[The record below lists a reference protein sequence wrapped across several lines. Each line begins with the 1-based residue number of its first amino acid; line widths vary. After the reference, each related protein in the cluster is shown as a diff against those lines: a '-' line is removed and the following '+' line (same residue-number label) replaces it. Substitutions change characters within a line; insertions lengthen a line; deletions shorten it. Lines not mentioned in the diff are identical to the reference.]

1 MKFLSDIVP
10 LAVLVV
16 TVSSIPISRRDVNE
30 ALIPQFGFQ
39 SGVNPTGTLFTYLGK
54 MFNELDS

>member
-1 MKFLSDIVP
+1 MKFLFNVVP
-10 LAVLVV
+10 LAVLAV
-16 TVSSIPISRRDVNE
+16 TVSSTPISRRDVNE

-54 MFNELDS
+54 LFT

>member
-1 MKFLSDIVP
+1 MFLSNIVL
-10 LAVLVV
+10 LAVLAV

-39 SGVNPTGTLFTYLGK
+39 PGINPTGTLFTYLGK
-54 MFNELDS
+54 SFTVT